1 MKGKSLLISLILII
15 AMTLFTV
22 ACDTSGGCETDGT
35 TTPTPDP
42 TQPPASY
49 DVVVASDGSG
59 EYRSVQA
66 AINAAPSYRSSW
78 YTIYVKNGTYREVVT
93 VPSDKTY
100 IELIGQSA
108 GGTVITFDN
117 YASRV
122 GGTSGS
128 ATAFFKANDFIARNI
143 TFENSFDYPNSSA
156 ANKQAVA
163 AEPMADRQV
172 FVNCRITGYQDTLYV
187 RNGRS
192 YFKDCYIA
200 GHTDFIFGEGTAVF
214 DNCDIY
220 SRPKNG
226 GCISAPSTPA
236 ATTYG
241 LIFLNCNV
249 TGPSTGVWLG
259 RPWHPSSAANYI
271 KSNAV
276 YINCYLGSHIATNG
290 WTSMSGVY
298 PATERLWEYNNS
310 GPGAQVN
317 SSRTQLTASQAAR
330 YTVDNILS
338 GSDNWDPEALAGS
351 GSSETD
357 TDGDVTD
364 NTTNSTVNGT
374 YSILAV
380 HSGKALDVW
389 EWGTTDG
396 TNIAQYNYWGGEAQ
410 QFNITPVDGIWHR
423 ITPVIASDQCVEVV
437 DGLTTSGANIQT
449 WTCNGY
455 SCQEFRFQA
464 AGSGRYRIINRNSGL
479 CVTVPD
485 SSTADGANVTQSTCL
500 SGAENQM
507 FELEKVSGS
516 SSSTAITGASCT
528 STGTVRVT
536 QTIVVSSG
544 TYDGQCKTYVPVGMG
559 SGDQSEDQ
567 DPVFRVE
574 NGATLK
580 NVIIGTPGVDGIH
593 LYNGAT
599 LDNITWT
606 DVGEDACTVKSSGN
620 YTIRNIEGYDGS
632 DKFFQINAASTV
644 NVSNAIIHNMGKAL
658 RQNGGTTFK
667 INVAF
672 DRCEIQDMDD
682 GVFRSDSSSSTA
694 KITNSRLRNAGDICI
709 GNWASCTHSG
719 ITYY

>member
-1 MKGKSLLISLILII
+1 MKKKLIVISLSLFFTLSLLM
-15 AMTLFTV
+15 A
-22 ACDTSGGCETDGT
+22 ACDTDGT
-35 TTPTPDP
+35 GDNGSNSTPS
-42 TQPPASY
+42 SY
-49 DVVVASDGSG
+49 DAVVAPDGSG
-59 EYRSVQA
+59 DYRSVQDA
-66 AINAAPSYRSSW
+66 VNAAPSYGNSW
-78 YTIYVKNGTYREVVT
+78 YTIYLKNGTYREVIT
-93 VPSDKTY
+93 VPAEKTY
-100 IELIGQSA
+100 IEMIGESA
-108 GGTVITFDN
+108 DNTVITYDN
-117 YASRV
+117 FASRV
-122 GGTSGS
+122 GSTSGS
-128 ATAFFKANDFIARNI
+128 ATAFFKGNDFIARNI
-143 TFENSFDYPNSSA
+143 TFENSFDYPNSIA

-172 FVNCRITGYQDTLYV
+172 FVNCRFTGYQDTLYL

-192 YFKDCYIA
+192 YFRDCYIA
-200 GHTDFIFGEGTAVF
+200 GHTDFIFGAGTAVF

-226 GCISAPSTPA
+226 GCISAPSTLA
-236 ATTYG
+236 ATQYG

-259 RPWHPSSAANYI
+259 RPWHPSSSTVAV

-276 YINCYLGSHIATNG
+276 YLNCYLGSHIATNG

-317 SSRTQLTASQAAR
+317 SSRTQLTAGQAAG
-330 YTVDNILS
+330 YTVSNILG
-338 GSDNWDPEALAGS
+338 GSDNWEPEDLADSDPVTG
-351 GSSETD
+351 GD
-357 TDGDVTD
+357 DVT
-364 NTTNSTVNGT
+364 NGNIDGI

-380 HSGKALDVW
+380 HSDKAVDVW

-396 TNIAQYNYWGGEAQ
+396 TNIAQYDYWGGEAQ
-410 QFNITPVDGIWHR
+410 QFSITPEDGVWHR
-423 ITPVIASDQCVEVV
+423 ITPVIAPNQCVEVD
-437 DGLTTSGANIQT
+437 DGATTAGANIQT
-449 WTCNGY
+449 WTCWNHP
-455 SCQEFRFQA
+455 CQQFRFQA
-464 AGSGRYRIINRNSGL
+464 EENDRWRIINRNSGL
-479 CVTVPD
+479 CMEVQNA
-485 SSTADGANVTQSTCL
+485 STADGANVIQATCL
-500 SGAENQM
+500 SGVDSQI
-507 FELEKVSGS
+507 FELKKVDSNIPDNG
-516 SSSTAITGASCT
+516 AITGASCT
-528 STGTVRVT
+528 STGSVTVT

-559 SGDQSEDQ
+559 CGGQDENQ

-606 DVGEDACTVKSSGN
+606 DVGEDACTVKSSGT

-632 DKFFQINAASTV
+632 DKFFQINAASSV
-644 NVSNAIIHNMGKAL
+644 NVSNAVIHNMGKAL

-667 INVAF
+667 IDVSF
-672 DRCEIQDMDD
+672 DRCEIENMSE
-682 GVFRSDSSSSTA
+682 GIFRSDSRSSTA

-709 GNWASCTHSG
+709 GSWGSCTYSG